1 MYIFYCVNCGLG
13 GIYIPLNKNLYWL
26 DFCWT
31 NYLLFFLLAP
41 PVKPLN
47 QWVLQKYDEEWVI
60 YAVCGEITCMI
71 YYEKIC
77 YPACGYD
84 EIVQSGRGNFIFS
97 NHHICA
103 RNPFL

>member
-47 QWVLQKYDEEWVI
+47 QWVLQKYDEEWVLDVPFSVKFL
-60 YAVCGEITCMI
+60 AWFITKKFATLHVVTM
-71 YYEKIC
+71 KL
-77 YPACGYD
+77 
-84 EIVQSGRGNFIFS
+84 SS
-97 NHHICA
+97 
-103 RNPFL
+103 